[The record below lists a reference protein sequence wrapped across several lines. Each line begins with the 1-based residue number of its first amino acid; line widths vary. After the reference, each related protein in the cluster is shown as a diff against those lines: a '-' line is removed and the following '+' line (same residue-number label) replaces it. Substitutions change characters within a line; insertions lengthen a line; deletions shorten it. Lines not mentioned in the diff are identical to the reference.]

1 MAKKREKHFYA
12 SAVVKGEE
20 KAYGAFGSVY
30 YIAPE
35 ALEPKEYD
43 EKVDVWATG
52 IVALVLPNFTKPKFW
67 IPGFDIAVLV
77 MAK

>member
-1 MAKKREKHFYA
+1 MYVLYFI

-35 ALEPKEYD
+35 ALQPKEYD

-52 IVALVLPNFTKPKFW
+52 IVA
-67 IPGFDIAVLV
+67 
-77 MAK
+77 